1 MFEQAFKNI
10 DDVLRREA
18 GCTTELDYT
27 EQTSWLLFL
36 KYLDDLEHVK
46 ATEAELAGRKYTPIL
61 DKPYRWEGWA
71 APKDN
76 HGDLDHNK
84 AITGDDLRDFVS
96 GKLFPYLHGF
106 KQKATGPNTLE
117 YKIGEIFGEI
127 KNKIQSG
134 YNLREIIDHIDE
146 LRFRSQ
152 KEKHELSHLYEA
164 KIRNM
169 GNAGRNGGEYYTP
182 RPLIRAIVQVVK
194 PRIGERIYDGA
205 VGSAGFLCESFEYL
219 RVKPGL
225 TTKEATTLQERTFYG
240 KEKKSL
246 AYVIAIMNMIL
257 HGIEAPNIIHTNTL
271 TENLADIQEK
281 DRVEVVMANPPFG
294 GGERKEVQ
302 QNFPIRTGETAF
314 LFLQHFIK
322 MLKAGGRGGV
332 VIKNTFLS
340 NTDNAS
346 ASLRKL
352 LLESCNL
359 HTVLDCP
366 GGTFQGAGVKT
377 VVLFFEKGAPT
388 RRIWYCQLDPGRSL
402 GKTNPLNDDDL
413 AEFVKLQKTFADS
426 PKSWTVDAK
435 TIDKETFDLS
445 VKNPNGG
452 EEVKHR
458 SPQDIMDEIAT
469 LDAESANNEQD
480 RAHLQERQQNL
491 DRTTHSHTEVIDSR
505 HHHNYQRR
513 HWLGRGEGEL
523 VAPKVSYEQRRG
535 QHGEQESQKSHEP
548 GSQGSHGY
556 RPLEKRTRPPKE
568 KSPERA
574 EAPAEVD
581 IGASCLRKCRAQFG
595 VAKSTQEHDQPTEDP
610 CGQNK
615 CGGADGTCH
624 VAGDKKNPGADRVAN
639 NNGCR

>member
-1 MFEQAFKNI
+1 MFEQAFRNI
-10 DDVLRREA
+10 DDVLWKEA

-36 KYLDDLEHVK
+36 KYLDGLEQDR
-46 ATEAELAGRKYTPIL
+46 ADEAALSGKKYTYLL
-61 DKPYRWEGWA
+61 DKPYRWESWA
-71 APKDN
+71 APKTQD
-76 HGDLDHNK
+76 GKLDHH
-84 AITGDDLRDFVS
+84 AALTGDDLRDFVDK
-96 GKLFPYLHGF
+96 KLFPYLHGF
-106 KQKATGPNTLE
+106 KQTATGPNTIE
-117 YKIGEIFGEI
+117 YKVGEIFGEI
-127 KNKIQSG
+127 KNKIHSG

-152 KEKHELSHLYEA
+152 AEKCELSHLYEG
-164 KIRNM
+164 KIQRM

-182 RPLIRAIVQVVK
+182 RPLIRAIVKIVK
-194 PRIGERIYDGA
+194 PAVGETIYDGA
-205 VGSAGFLCESFEYL
+205 VGSAGFLCEAFEYL
-219 RVKPGL
+219 KQGKL
-225 TTKEATTLQERTFYG
+225 TTKDLTKLQTDTFYG

-281 DRVEVVMANPPFG
+281 DRYDIILANPPFG
-294 GGERKEVQ
+294 GKERKEVQ

-322 MLKAGGRGGV
+322 MLKAGGRAGV

-346 ASLRKL
+346 VSLRKL

-388 RRIWYCQLDPGRSL
+388 RKTWYYQLDPGRNM

-435 TIDKETFDLS
+435 TIDPATCDLS
-445 VKNPNGG
+445 VKNPDGG
-452 EEVKHR
+452 EEIVHR
-458 SPQDIMDEIAT
+458 KPEDIIRDIKK
-469 LDAESANNEQD
+469 LDAESAKV
-480 RAHLQERQQNL
+480 LQK
-491 DRTTHSHTEVIDSR
+491 I
-505 HHHNYQRR
+505 
-513 HWLGRGEGEL
+513 GEL
-523 VAPKVSYEQRRG
+523 
-535 QHGEQESQKSHEP
+535 
-548 GSQGSHGY
+548 
-556 RPLEKRTRPPKE
+556 L
-568 KSPERA
+568 
-574 EAPAEVD
+574 
-581 IGASCLRKCRAQFG
+581 
-595 VAKSTQEHDQPTEDP
+595 
-610 CGQNK
+610 
-615 CGGADGTCH
+615 
-624 VAGDKKNPGADRVAN
+624 
-639 NNGCR
+639 

>member
-1 MFEQAFKNI
+1 MPGNHTDSEKQNIPIKNGPLAVATTRTMFQQAFKNI
-10 DDVLRREA
+10 DDVLWKEA

-36 KYLDDLEHVK
+36 KYLDDLEQDK
-46 ATEAELAGRKYTPIL
+46 STEAVLDDKKYSHVL
-61 DKPYRWEGWA
+61 EKPYRWESWA
-71 APKDN
+71 APKDKD
-76 HGDLDHNK
+76 GKLDQNK
-84 AITGDDLRDFVS
+84 ALTGDDLRDFVD
-96 GKLFPYLHGF
+96 GKLFPYLRGF
-106 KQKATGPNTLE
+106 KQKASGPNTIE

-127 KNKIQSG
+127 RNKIQSG

-152 KEKHELSHLYEA
+152 TEKHELSHLYEA
-164 KIRNM
+164 KIKNM

-219 RVKPGL
+219 SKRKDL
-225 TTKEATTLQERTFYG
+225 TTKDVKTLQEGTFYG

-271 TENLADIQEK
+271 TENLADIQDK
-281 DRVEVVMANPPFG
+281 DRFDVVMANPPFG
-294 GGERKEVQ
+294 GKERQEVQ

-322 MLKAGGRGGV
+322 ILKAGGRGGV

-346 ASLRKL
+346 VSLRRL

-377 VVLFFEKGAPT
+377 VVLFFEKGSPT
-388 RRIWYCQLDPGRSL
+388 RKTWYYELDPGRNL

-413 AEFVKLQKTFADS
+413 VEFVKLQKTFADS
-426 PKSWTVDAK
+426 PKSWSVDAK

-445 VKNPNGG
+445 AKNPNGG

-458 SPQDIMDEIAT
+458 SPQKIMDEIAA
-469 LDAESANNEQD
+469 LDAESA
-480 RAHLQERQQNL
+480 
-491 DRTTHSHTEVIDSR
+491 EV
-505 HHHNYQRR
+505 
-513 HWLGRGEGEL
+513 LGNIKAL
-523 VAPKVSYEQRRG
+523 
-535 QHGEQESQKSHEP
+535 
-548 GSQGSHGY
+548 
-556 RPLEKRTRPPKE
+556 L
-568 KSPERA
+568 
-574 EAPAEVD
+574 
-581 IGASCLRKCRAQFG
+581 L
-595 VAKSTQEHDQPTEDP
+595 
-610 CGQNK
+610 
-615 CGGADGTCH
+615 
-624 VAGDKKNPGADRVAN
+624 
-639 NNGCR
+639 